1 MCVSPRV
8 CSVGVYSE
16 PQGNASKSKS
26 RVQIFMHR
34 GRGVLISISLPYY
47 NGSALT
53 VFFYKS
59 PPNSIYTRAGE
70 A

>member
-1 MCVSPRV
+1 MPLLLWRKFGFAAAWREAG
-8 CSVGVYSE
+8 GV
-16 PQGNASKSKS
+16 
-26 RVQIFMHR
+26 F
-34 GRGVLISISLPYY
+34 ISISLPYY

-59 PPNSIYTRAGE
+59 FLSPNSIYTRVGE